1 MRCPGIADPVIHG
14 QASAVLEPTPHVS
27 GLSGVKPCE
36 VGLSCE
42 AFVVFCIR
50 GELRLATNRHASMA
64 TNWFGGRNAVRAMN
78 SYRQGGP
85 VFRLT
90 HQGSVPLTPSDPIVY
105 AKDLATR
112 CTPSTPNGRHIKVT
126 KYS

>member
-1 MRCPGIADPVIHG
+1 
-14 QASAVLEPTPHVS
+14 
-27 GLSGVKPCE
+27 
-36 VGLSCE
+36 
-42 AFVVFCIR
+42 
-50 GELRLATNRHASMA
+50 MA

-105 AKDLATR
+105 AKAVILATLCSR
-112 CTPSTPNGRHIKVT
+112 PPQMVGISRLPSTLRRHTVEVSASQGPQTDARIPINALSSVRPVDVHVL
-126 KYS
+126 SVHPVVCAFGNN